1 MSMLPVPARILGTMM
16 MLCASTSYAMN
27 ISLTADDWQVLGYG
41 RIPVNEVRFDD
52 DGMQVSVDRSASAI
66 VCPLETIGRFQRL
79 HIDADITGSVDLG
92 GKPQGSK
99 GADDF
104 RLRVGLVYAGDKTLN
119 FLQRSIA
126 PKWIK
131 TLYALAPEGAGIS
144 RVEFYNTW
152 QDPDLDGLE
161 RPHPTTDIWR
171 EHFVLQTDEN
181 GRIEQSVAVP
191 SDADVVAIWISTD
204 GDDTDS
210 SFRVQIN
217 SLMLDPV

>member
-1 MSMLPVPARILGTMM
+1 MVEEQ
-16 MLCASTSYAMN
+16 
-27 ISLTADDWQVLGYG
+27 WQVLGYG
-41 RIPVNEVRFDD
+41 RIPVNEVAYSDNGMD
-52 DGMQVSVDRSASAI
+52 VTVDGSASAI
-66 VCPLETIGRFQRL
+66 VFPLDTIGRFKALQ
-79 HIDADITGSVDLG
+79 IDAAIDGMVDLG
-92 GKPQGSK
+92 GKSQGAK

-104 RLRVGLVYAGDKTLN
+104 RLRIGLVYAGDKTLN

-152 QDPDLDGLE
+152 QDAALEGLE

-171 EHFVLQTDEN
+171 EHFVLETDAN
-181 GRIEQSVAVP
+181 GRIQQSVAIPV
-191 SDADVVAIWISTD
+191 DADVVAIWISTD

-210 SFRVQIN
+210 SFRVRIN
-217 SLMLDPV
+217 SLVLDPA